1 MADYVFSEVFFK
13 GKKPA
18 VVEFLNRGLQGA
30 AVAERVSAEMSGE
43 QIVQLL
49 NDLKEAIGMDSYLPL
64 PDIDI
69 HDAAQLKE
77 GIAWCDRHYGCR
89 GPQPFHEWQLLYDR
103 DDYLCIFAL
112 LDTQEAPPIPFLKQ
126 INGLDDVTVYAF
138 GSMPPDGWT
147 YLFHGRLQ
155 ALSLIDPYK
164 DRLHE
169 QYKQTLNPDDYEELD
184 LQIEAANMV
193 REHYMDTFTD
203 ELTKELWEAK
213 L

>member
-43 QIVQLL
+43 EIVQLL
-49 NDLKEAIGMDSYLPL
+49 NGLKEEIGMDSYVPQ

-103 DDYLCIFAL
+103 DDCLCIFAL
-112 LDTQEAPPIPFLKQ
+112 LDTQEAPPIPFLNQ

-193 REHYMDTFTD
+193 QEHYMDTFSD